1 MRASDADRERVAAIL
16 RRHYGAGRLDDDD
29 LERRLAR
36 VLGARTLGQLRDQV
50 ADLPAPPPSAARR
63 LAGGLL
69 YAGRAVRHP
78 VGIAL
83 SVLAA
88 LAVVG
93 LIAGTT
99 ERRSESDS
107 GSAASAPVPAP
118 TATGTPYTYDPP
130 AEHVTQVRTGSAAT
144 DDGVKFRVR
153 RISRRSRMASGW
165 ENQPFLYPTPG
176 HVFAV
181 VTVDYTNKR
190 SATVE
195 PFCGGGGAK
204 LYSTSH
210 RGYELFE
217 RTYQATGNDALCGGG
232 IEPQETSTAYLM
244 FDVPRGAHFSFID
257 LYNGDPKG
265 GDDLGNTR
273 LRLHLTGFPAA

>member
-16 RRHYGAGRLDDDD
+16 RRHYGAGRLDDDE

-50 ADLPAPPPSAARR
+50 ADLPAPPPSTARR
-63 LAGGLL
+63 LAGGVLS
-69 YAGRAVRHP
+69 AGRAIRHP
-78 VGIAL
+78 LAIVL
-83 SVLAA
+83 SVIAGLA
-88 LAVVG
+88 LIG
-93 LIAGTT
+93 LIAGSAQ
-99 ERRSESDS
+99 RNSESDS
-107 GSAASAPVPAP
+107 SSAASTPVP

-130 AEHVTQVRTGSAAT
+130 AEHITQVRTGSAAT

-153 RISRRSRMASGW
+153 RMSRRSRWPSTW

-181 VTVDYTNKR
+181 ARVDYTNMR
-190 SATVE
+190 SSTIE

-217 RTYQATGNDALCGGG
+217 RTYQGTGNDALCGGG
-232 IEPQETSTAYLM
+232 IEPEETATAYLL
-244 FDVPRGAHFSFID
+244 FDVPKGSHFAFID
-257 LYNGDPKG
+257 LYNGDSKG

-273 LRLHLTGFPAA
+273 LRMHLTGFPGA